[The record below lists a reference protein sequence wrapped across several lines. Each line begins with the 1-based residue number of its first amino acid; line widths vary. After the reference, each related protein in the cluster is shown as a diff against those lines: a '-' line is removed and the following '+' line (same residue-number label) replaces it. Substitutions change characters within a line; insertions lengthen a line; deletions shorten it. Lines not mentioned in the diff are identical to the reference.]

1 MAKYLFRNVF
11 KYRRLTDL
19 VMELIIEVE
28 VLIVFSYLQFKW
40 DVHPAHVGTVEQ
52 SIITAVFIMDMKC
65 RR

>member
-11 KYRRLTDL
+11 KYRRFTDL
-19 VMELIIEVE
+19 VMELIIEE
-28 VLIVFSYLQFKW
+28 LIISSYLQFKW